1 MNIQYPFSQLILAG
15 AKTAEVRDYPLGHRN
30 IAVPGERMWLVET
43 VGPECAPTKHAI
55 IPGVDVGA
63 RPAHAH
69 IVGVIEFSSSE
80 PYECASAFHADAAAH
95 CIREGGCY
103 DWAGVGGRHR
113 WRIAGVRRLAAPVA
127 TKTGMTGFG
136 ERSFAVT
143 FLSPTARGTHPEAP
157 SKGAGSAKGGR
168 QEGKG
173 AAREADDSRRREV
186 EAEKARRMEIYEE
199 VICGLLARK
208 DYKGAAAVQKMKEEM
223 SASTDGAGEAA
234 VRRRREAEA
243 EKAARVEKY
252 EEEIRGLL
260 ARKDYAGAAAVQ
272 QKIRELSGKKD
283 AAEEAPSACEAWSS

>member
-1 MNIQYPFSQLILAG
+1 
-15 AKTAEVRDYPLGHRN
+15 
-30 IAVPGERMWLVET
+30 MWLVET

-55 IPGVDVGA
+55 IPGGVDVGA

-69 IVGVIEFSSSE
+69 IVGVIEFPSSE
-80 PYECASAFHADAAAH
+80 PYECVSAFHADAAAH

-143 FLSPTARGTHPEAP
+143 FLPPTARGTHPEAP
-157 SKGAGSAKGGR
+157 SKGAGSAKGRR
-168 QEGKG
+168 QEGEG

-199 VICGLLARK
+199 EIRGRG
-208 DYKGAAAVQKMKEEM
+208 DYKGAAAIQKMKEEM

-234 VRRRREAEA
+234 DRRRREAEA
-243 EKAARVEKY
+243 EKARRIETY
-252 EEEIRGLL
+252 EEEIRGLP
-260 ARKDYAGAAAVQ
+260 ARKDDAGTAAVQ